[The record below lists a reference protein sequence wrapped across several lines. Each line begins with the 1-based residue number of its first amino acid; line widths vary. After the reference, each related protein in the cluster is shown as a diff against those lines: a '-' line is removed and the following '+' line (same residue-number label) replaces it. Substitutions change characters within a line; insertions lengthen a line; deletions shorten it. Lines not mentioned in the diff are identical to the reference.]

1 MARALTAIAIANLR
15 PRPQR
20 YEISDPGCAGLRVV
34 VFPSKKKSFVVRFRF
49 RGLQCKLTL
58 GSCLG
63 GDEQGEPT
71 DSPELNTPLSLA
83 AARELAT
90 KALRQAKSGV
100 NPCAAKQRARQEELA
115 AESDTLS
122 AIAAEYLRREG
133 SRLRTL
139 SQRKSDLDLLCA
151 SVLGRLPV
159 AEIRRGQYTRILDHI
174 ADHNGPV
181 RADRCLSALRTLLS
195 WHASRSDFISPLTRG
210 GRRTSI
216 QERARSRILSDDE
229 LAGVVRTAETLPEPF
244 GGFVLFLLHTA
255 TRRSEAA
262 GLRRSELSD
271 GGKVWTI
278 PAARYKTGKDT
289 VIPLSAAARAI
300 IAAQPVFGAGDFVF
314 SFDGS
319 RPLGDFANRKTAFDV
334 ACGVKDYVL
343 HDLRRTSRTLLS
355 RAGISADVAEMCLGH
370 ALGGVRA
377 TYDRFAYLDQKRQ
390 AFEALAALITRIVH
404 GPQGAVADI
413 ATERKRRRK

>member
-1 MARALTAIAIANLR
+1 
-15 PRPQR
+15 
-20 YEISDPGCAGLRVV
+20 
-34 VFPSKKKSFVVRFRF
+34 VR
-49 RGLQCKLTL
+49 
-58 GSCLG
+58 S
-63 GDEQGEPT
+63 
-71 DSPELNTPLSLA
+71 
-83 AARELAT
+83 
-90 KALRQAKSGV
+90 
-100 NPCAAKQRARQEELA
+100 
-115 AESDTLS
+115 
-122 AIAAEYLRREG
+122 
-133 SRLRTL
+133 
-139 SQRKSDLDLLCA
+139 
-151 SVLGRLPV
+151 
-159 AEIRRGQYTRILDHI
+159 
-174 ADHNGPV
+174 
-181 RADRCLSALRTLLS
+181 DRCLSALRTLLA
-195 WHASRSDFISPLTRG
+195 WHASRSDFISPLARG

-216 QERARSRILSDDE
+216 QERARSRILSDEE
-229 LAGVVRTAETLPEPF
+229 LRAVWTAAEQDKTPF
-244 GGFVLFLLHTA
+244 GPFVRFVLLTG
-255 TRRSEAA
+255 TRRSEAG
-262 GLRRSELSD
+262 GLRRSSELSD

-289 VIPLSAAARAI
+289 VIPLSAPAQKI

-334 ACGVKDYVL
+334 VCGVKDYVL